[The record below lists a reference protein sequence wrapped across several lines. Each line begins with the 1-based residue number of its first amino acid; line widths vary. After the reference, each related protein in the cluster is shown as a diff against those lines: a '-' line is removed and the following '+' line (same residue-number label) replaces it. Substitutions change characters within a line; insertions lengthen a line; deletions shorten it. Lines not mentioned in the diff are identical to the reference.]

1 VGSPLAMSDDI
12 TRDVRLMY
20 EAFPYPSPVVG
31 DHLIRDVANM
41 IAFLFPPNFFA
52 GKRILDA
59 GCGTG
64 QRLVALA
71 KAMPHTAFVGID
83 LTAASSH
90 AVGELAKKHLVKNV
104 AFEQANLLDLRLSGK
119 FDLIISTGVIHH
131 LEDPRK
137 GVMNLASHLTACGII
152 ILWLYHRY
160 GEADRLLERDL
171 LLTLW
176 DKSKMS
182 LQDGIDM
189 LRDLGIAVTPDR
201 YAGAFAKQDND
212 ALDDTSINVDAYL
225 HPIVNAY
232 RFGDTFDMLAS
243 SGLSWAAVHSID
255 LGNSRKMLDLAQ
267 VSPASLRMFCLQ
279 DQDLFASKAIQ
290 ARYRQLENREKLKA
304 IELRLKP
311 NGFSLACGN
320 IDTYTALDR
329 RCQGNLVHLGVAP

>member
-1 VGSPLAMSDDI
+1 MGSPLAMSDDI

-20 EAFPYPSPVVG
+20 EAFPYPSPVTG

-41 IAFLFPPNFFA
+41 IAFLFPPNYFA
-52 GKRILDA
+52 GKRVLDA

-71 KAMPHTAFVGID
+71 KSMPHTEFVGVD
-83 LTAASSH
+83 LTEASSH
-90 AVGELAKKHLVKNV
+90 AVSALAKKHHATNV
-104 AFEQANLLDLRLSGK
+104 AFERANLLDLRLPGK

-131 LEDPRK
+131 LEDPCK
-137 GVMNLASHLTACGII
+137 GIVNLAHHLTKSGIL

-160 GEADRLLERDL
+160 GEFERLLERDL

-189 LRDLGIAVTPDR
+189 LRDLDIALARDR

-212 ALDDTSINVDAYL
+212 ALDNTSINVDAYL

-232 RFGDTFDMLAS
+232 RFGDALDLLAN
-243 SGLSWAAVHSID
+243 SGMSWAAVHSVD
-255 LGNSRKMLDLAQ
+255 LGNGRKMLDLSQ

-279 DQDLFASKAIQ
+279 DRDLFASKAIQ
-290 ARYRQLENREKLKA
+290 ERYRQLGNREKLKA

-320 IDTYTALDR
+320 ADTYAALDR
-329 RCQGNLVHLGVAP
+329 RSRGNLVHLGAAP